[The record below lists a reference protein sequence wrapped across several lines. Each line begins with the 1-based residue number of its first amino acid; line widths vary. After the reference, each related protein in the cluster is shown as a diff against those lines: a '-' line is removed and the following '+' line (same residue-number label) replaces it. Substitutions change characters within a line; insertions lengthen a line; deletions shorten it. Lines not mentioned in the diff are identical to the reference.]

1 MTHATFFPPRL
12 VTHLRSSVLKLPI
25 EWMILCITYCPGLN
39 IYATVAMLLRTD
51 LNISQLQ
58 TVDASYLLIEQG
70 PEHGQR
76 DVENQN
82 AQHHLDLLDQAF
94 LIGVNRDKVEGDGEG
109 EVRPEGLQLGC
120 EFLHGRA
127 QLPSTCP
134 RPSPA
139 SGPAE
144 ARPLTSASVV

>member
-1 MTHATFFPPRL
+1 
-12 VTHLRSSVLKLPI
+12 
-25 EWMILCITYCPGLN
+25 MILCITYRPGLN

-58 TVDASYLLIEQG
+58 TVDAASYLLIEQG

-94 LIGVNRDKVEGDGEG
+94 LMGVNRDKVEGDGDGEG
-109 EVRPEGLQLGC
+109 EFRPEGLQPGC
-120 EFLHGRA
+120 EFLQGRA

-139 SGPAE
+139 SGPA
-144 ARPLTSASVV
+144 

>member
-1 MTHATFFPPRL
+1 
-12 VTHLRSSVLKLPI
+12 
-25 EWMILCITYCPGLN
+25 MILSMPYRPGLN
-39 IYATVAMLLRTD
+39 IYATVAMLKDRLEHFCKPWMW
-51 LNISQLQ
+51 
-58 TVDASYLLIEQG
+58 SYLLIEQG
-70 PEHGQR
+70 PEHWQR

-109 EVRPEGLQLGC
+109 EGEFRPEGLQLGC
-120 EFLHGRA
+120 EFLHGRV

-139 SGPAE
+139 SGFSE